1 MIRSMT
7 GFGHAELKTPQG
19 LIRAEIK
26 TINHKFFELSA
37 RLPLHLTD
45 VEDPLRRLSAQRIR
59 RGKAVLVVTS
69 PDPSAVG
76 AKLHLNEPLAR
87 EVHAKL
93 RRLAKVLGT
102 TERAGA
108 DLRTVFLYPDVLTRE
123 VTSAGRAELARQVER
138 TVERALDSLEKSRQ
152 FEGRALRKDIER
164 RSQEIRKALA
174 VIERR
179 IPVLAKDYRA
189 ALERRMADFMRDKDL
204 DKERLTIEV
213 AQYVKS
219 SDISEEVTRLKSHL
233 EALDKALKDGGE
245 LGRKIDFIGQ
255 EMTRESNTMGAKSS
269 DRTIANAVIDV
280 KSAIEKIR
288 EQAQNVE

>member
-7 GFGHAELKTPQG
+7 GFGHAELKTPHG
-19 LIRAEIK
+19 LIRAEVK

-45 VEDPLRRLSAQRIR
+45 LEDPLRRLAAQRIR
-59 RGKAVLVVTS
+59 RGKAVLVINS
-69 PDPSAVG
+69 PDPSVVG

-93 RRLAKVLGT
+93 RRLARVLGVE
-102 TERAGA
+102 ERGGE
-108 DLRTVFLYPDVLTRE
+108 LRTVFMYPDVLTRE
-123 VTSAGRAELARQVER
+123 VTSSGRAELARQVER
-138 TVERALDSLEKSRQ
+138 TVARALDSLESSRR
-152 FEGRALRKDIER
+152 FEGRALKRDVER
-164 RSQEIRKALA
+164 RAAEIRSALRI
-174 VIERR
+174 IERR
-179 IPVLAKDYRA
+179 IPVLARDYRA
-189 ALERRMADFMRDKDL
+189 SLEKRMKDL
-204 DKERLTIEV
+204 LKDAQIDRERLTLEV

-219 SDISEEVTRLKSHL
+219 SDISEEVTRLRSHL
-233 EALDKALKDGGE
+233 EALAQALKTGGE

-255 EMTRESNTMGAKSS
+255 EMTREANTMGAKSS
-269 DRTIANAVIDV
+269 DRAIADAVIDI

>member
-1 MIRSMT
+1 MICSMT
-7 GFGHAELKTPQG
+7 GFGRAELKTPHG

-37 RLPLHLTD
+37 KLPLQLTD
-45 VEDPLRRLSAQRIR
+45 AEDTLRRMSARRIR
-59 RGKAVLVVTS
+59 RGKAWLVVTS

-102 TERAGA
+102 SDSSGS

-123 VTSAGRAELARQVER
+123 VTSGGRAKLLLQVER
-138 TVERALDSLEKSRQ
+138 TVEKALDSLEQSRQ

-164 RSQEIRKALA
+164 RSKQIRQALSL
-174 VIERR
+174 IERR
-179 IPVLAKDYRA
+179 IPVLAKEYRGA
-189 ALERRMADFMRDKDL
+189 FEKRLSEFVCGKDL
-204 DKERLTIEV
+204 DRERMTIEV

-233 EALDKALKDGGE
+233 EALQKALKDGGE

-255 EMTRESNTMGAKSS
+255 EMTREANTMGSKSS
-269 DRTIANAVIDV
+269 DRDIANAVIDV